1 VVEDETILG
10 DSICTYLEHHGYAT
24 LVARSG
30 SDGVR
35 LAEGSN
41 PDVAVVDIRLPDLD
55 GLSVLRKLRDI
66 SADTAV
72 VVMTAHA
79 TVASAVA
86 AMKDGAFDYLTKPLD
101 LDEVRLVV
109 EKALAHR
116 RMHRELNFLR
126 AREAADGRLS
136 EILGESPAIVML
148 RQQIGRIALLE
159 STEGGPPTVLIQGE
173 TGAGK
178 EMVARALHFSSPR
191 AKGPFVEINCAAI
204 PAQLLEAELFG
215 YERGAYTDAR
225 TSKPGLFEAA
235 DGGTLFMDE
244 IGHLDIGLQVK
255 LLKVIEEKSV
265 RRLGG
270 LRLKS
275 FNARIVAATNRNLG
289 AAIAAGAFRP
299 DLYYRIKAITLEV
312 PPLRSR
318 GGDILLLAKHFL
330 ERFTRRYGFPSK
342 RLSTEAEEA
351 LLAYTWP
358 GNVRELAHLMER
370 AILLHEGVTIT
381 PENLGLARGA
391 LPMPVEVSATG
402 VRVDFSS
409 GGIRLEDVERQLI
422 VEALQASSWKRGR
435 AAKLLGI
442 SKETLR
448 YRMEKYQLQPPAGDV
463 FSKDRPEGIHGT
475 SL

>member
-1 VVEDETILG
+1 MSNLILVVEDETILG
-10 DSICTYLEHHGYAT
+10 DSICTYLEHHGYVT
-24 LVARSG
+24 MVARSG
-30 SDGVR
+30 SEGVR
-35 LAEGSN
+35 LAEENN

-79 TVASAVA
+79 TVASAVT

-101 LDEVRLVV
+101 LDEVRIVV
-109 EKALAHR
+109 EKALAHQR
-116 RMHRELNFLR
+116 LHHELNYLK
-126 AREAADGRLS
+126 AREAAGGRLS
-136 EILGESPAIVML
+136 EILGESPAIGRL

-159 STEGGPPTVLIQGE
+159 SKEGGPPTVLIQGE

-178 EMVARALHFSSPR
+178 EMVARAIHFSSPR
-191 AKGPFVEINCAAI
+191 AKGPFIEINCAAI

-215 YERGAYTDAR
+215 YEKGAYTDAR
-225 TSKPGLFEAA
+225 TSKLGLFEAA

-275 FNARIVAATNRNLG
+275 FNARIVAATNRNLE
-289 AAIAAGAFRP
+289 AAIAEGAFRP

-330 ERFTRRYGFPSK
+330 ERFTRRYGLPAK
-342 RLSTEAEEA
+342 RLSPEAEGA
-351 LLAYTWP
+351 LLTYTWP

-381 PENLGLARGA
+381 PENFGLTRGA
-391 LPMPVEVSATG
+391 PPISLEASATG

-422 VEALQASSWKRGR
+422 AEALRASEWKRGR

-448 YRMEKYQLQPPAGDV
+448 YRMEKYQLYPPA
-463 FSKDRPEGIHGT
+463 
-475 SL
+475 